1 MVRSCLVSCCSG
13 WNVAW
18 GSAGCAADE
27 EPAAA
32 EGAFDNELYF
42 TETGYPRM
50 LNSGEVNI
58 LYMLKIIGIWVVF
71 YVVS

>member
-1 MVRSCLVSCCSG
+1 MARSCLVSCCSD

-27 EPAAA
+27 EPAPT

-42 TETGYPRM
+42 TKTGNPWM
-50 LNSGEVNI
+50 LDICNI
-58 LYMLKIIGIWVVF
+58 DVLDIQGLFGIWVVF
-71 YVVS
+71 YAIS

>member
-1 MVRSCLVSCCSG
+1 MARSCLVSCCSD

-32 EGAFDNELYF
+32 EGAFDNELHF
-42 TETGYPRM
+42 TETCYPWV
-50 LNSGEVNI
+50 LNGGEVNI
-58 LYMLKIIGIWVVF
+58 FYICKIFSVWIVF

>member
-1 MVRSCLVSCCSG
+1 MARSCLVSCCSD

-32 EGAFDNELYF
+32 EGAFDNDLDF
-42 TETGYPRM
+42 TKTGNPWM
-50 LNSGEVNI
+50 LDICNI
-58 LYMLKIIGIWVVF
+58 DVFDIKGWPGIWVVF
-71 YVVS
+71 YAIS